1 MSSAPAAPPLQ
12 LYPRA
17 SAAAASP
24 DKVHAKFRTFTY
36 PHYAVYLVSALIGAV
51 ALWHLAERALAFA
64 ALRRAR
70 RARSRPPPSDA
81 DDARE
86 KGADADREAAGG
98 ARTERVDLRRA
109 PRALLAAARVV
120 AYRVTLPVAPGT
132 RLPLVEVLI
141 PLGYLAALLTLEFA
155 RARSVATGALSP
167 SYWANRAGVLAVS
180 QLTFVVALAG
190 KNNIVSALTGIGYE
204 KLNILHRAASR
215 TIVLLIWVHL
225 WGRDAPDSWFI
236 EVGIVGA
243 SALTLAALLGAKQL
257 RDRAYDVFVAVHVVL
272 VLCVPF
278 RAAPPPYKP
287 YVWPPFLVWGL
298 DRALRAARVLRL
310 RLLAARTASSGA
322 GTHATLEVLSPDT
335 LRVTLRTRGGALAL
349 TWRAGQSAY
358 LTAPAAARS
367 PLAAHPFT
375 IASVDAALPSS
386 PHGGGGAEGGEE
398 RELRF
403 IVRARRGFTRRLHA
417 LAARAPGGVCAT
429 SVYVDGPY
437 GAPPDVHAYP
447 RVLLV
452 AGGSGVSFT
461 LPLLLDVARR
471 ARDEAPTTR
480 TRRVLFV
487 WFVRE
492 RGKCCRHYTSP
503 PLRTILTQNLE
514 HTEWIARD
522 LAALEARMP
531 GGLDVAVRIFVTGTA
546 TGTGTGTP
554 AAVDALPTLAE
565 TGADA
570 GVSAGSS
577 KERLESPVSP
587 VSEAPSAEDEK
598 AVRTSAAQR
607 NTAMVRVARGR
618 PGVAGLL
625 EEELAGAGA
634 GAGGD
639 ACVSVS
645 GPQALIDDVRGALR
659 GPRAGG
665 PGAVLRGGAGVFLH
679 VEHFGM

>member
-12 LYPRA
+12 LHARA
-17 SAAAASP
+17 TARL
-24 DKVHAKFRTFTY
+24 HTHTY
-36 PHYAVYLVSALIGAV
+36 THYAVYIVVALIGVV
-51 ALWHLAERALAFA
+51 ALWHLVERALAFA

-70 RARSRPPPSDA
+70 RRYRLPPGGTGEV
-81 DDARE
+81 RE

-98 ARTERVDLRRA
+98 ARTERVALRRA

-141 PLGYLAALLTLEFA
+141 PLGYLAALLTFEFA
-155 RARSVATGALSP
+155 SVRTAATDELS
-167 SYWANRAGVLAVS
+167 SAYWANRAGTLAVS
-180 QLTFVVALAG
+180 QLTFIVALAG

-225 WGRDAPDSWFI
+225 WGWWKIGLTDEIAPNTWFT

-243 SALTLAALLGAKQL
+243 VALTLATLLGAKQL
-257 RDRAYDVFVAVHVVL
+257 RDRAYDVFVVGHVVL
-272 VLCVPF
+272 VLVFLLAGYFHVRVFPG
-278 RAAPPPYKP
+278 YKP
-287 YVWPPFLVWGL
+287 YMWPPLLIWGL
-298 DRALRAARVLRL
+298 DRALRVARVFRL
-310 RLLAARTASSGA
+310 RFLAARAASSGA
-322 GTHATLEVLSPDT
+322 GAGTGTDATLEVLSPDT
-335 LRVTLRTRGGALAL
+335 LRVTLRTRGGGL
-349 TWRAGQSAY
+349 TWRAGQSVY
-358 LTAPAAARS
+358 LIAPAAARN

-386 PHGGGGAEGGEE
+386 ALGGTEGGEE
-398 RELRF
+398 RELHF
-403 IVRARRGFTRRLHA
+403 IVRARLGFTRRLHA

-437 GAPPDVHAYP
+437 GSPPDVHAYP
-447 RVLLV
+447 HIVLV

-480 TRRVLFV
+480 TRHVLFV
-487 WFVRE
+487 WF
-492 RGKCCRHYTSP
+492 HA
-503 PLRTILTQNLE
+503 E
-514 HTEWIARD
+514 HIEWIARD
-522 LAALEARMP
+522 LAALEARLP
-531 GGLDVAVRIFVTGTA
+531 GGLDVAVRIFVTGMA
-546 TGTGTGTP
+546 TTSP
-554 AAVDALPTLAE
+554 ADAAALALPSLAE
-565 TGADA
+565 KDADA
-570 GVSAGSS
+570 DASAGSS
-577 KERLESPVSP
+577 KEKLESPVSP

-598 AVRTSAAQR
+598 AARTAQR
-607 NTAMVRVARGR
+607 NTPMVRVARGR
-618 PGVAGLL
+618 PGVAALL
-625 EEELAGAGA
+625 EEELAGAG
-634 GAGGD
+634 GE